1 MHWMDLYWLILK
13 KKKKKLH
20 EICYVAHIIF
30 FHAHL
35 YNQYIYI
42 YIYIY
47 SSIHP
52 DPSCIQ
58 HLENL
63 LAAVSLLKFETPLL
77 KIYLSKYKL
86 CLKCSAFGYKS
97 RVFHSDLSLELLTS
111 TLFCF
116 LPFSSF
122 FSFPITFLLI
132 QRICVI

>member
-13 KKKKKLH
+13 KKKKMLH
-20 EICYVAHIIF
+20 EICYVAHVIF
-30 FHAHL
+30 LHAHL
-35 YNQYIYI
+35 YNIYL
-42 YIYIY
+42 YIY
-47 SSIHP
+47 SSFHP

-58 HLENL
+58 LLENL
-63 LAAVSLLKFETPLL
+63 LAAVSLLKFETPVP
-77 KIYLSKYKL
+77 KNLSKYKL

-97 RVFHSDLSLELLTS
+97 RVFHSDLSLEPLSS
-111 TLFCF
+111 TLFCL

>member
-1 MHWMDLYWLILK
+1 MYVLCVWMYMHWMDLY
-13 KKKKKLH
+13 
-20 EICYVAHIIF
+20 
-30 FHAHL
+30 L
-35 YNQYIYI
+35 YNIYI
-42 YIYIY
+42 YIYKY

-58 HLENL
+58 LLENL

-86 CLKCSAFGYKS
+86 CLNCSAFGYKS
-97 RVFHSDLSLELLTS
+97 RVFHSGLSLELLNS
-111 TLFCF
+111 TLFCL

>member
-1 MHWMDLYWLILK
+1 MHWMDLY
-13 KKKKKLH
+13 
-20 EICYVAHIIF
+20 
-30 FHAHL
+30 L
-35 YNQYIYI
+35 YK

-58 HLENL
+58 LLENL

-86 CLKCSAFGYKS
+86 CLNCSAFGYKS
-97 RVFHSDLSLELLTS
+97 RVFHSGLSLELLNS
-111 TLFCF
+111 TLFCL

-122 FSFPITFLLI
+122 FPFPITFLLI